1 MDSELD
7 PFFKEIVGAFGKT
20 WMRAEDS
27 MVMRYCVKFLIVM
40 AELWLCKRM
49 PFFGRNILNLWGMRP
64 AA

>member
-27 MVMRYCVKFLIVM
+27 MLVRYCVKFLVVM

-49 PFFGRNILNLWGMRP
+49 P
-64 AA
+64 